1 MASKL
6 GRIPATW
13 WFKSAAAG
21 VVGGLAMALSW
32 NIGSALAGRGFWTPL
47 NTVGT
52 TMPGGDTIA
61 TTFGA
66 YTITGAF
73 LHLLTS
79 MCWGVVFGAFLGL
92 VLPHFA
98 RNRGRS
104 ILAGLGFGVGVFV
117 IMGLIVG
124 PLLNPAIM
132 SINWVNYFI
141 GHLVFG
147 AVTGLSLYV
156 MARRRE
162 LAVTFAPGVPVTDR
176 QANLRR

>member
-1 MASKL
+1 MASRL

-32 NIGSALAGRGFWTPL
+32 SIGSALTGRGFWTPL

-52 TMPGGDTIA
+52 TMPGDDIIA

-79 MCWGVVFGAFLGL
+79 ACWGIVFGAIFGL
-92 VLPHFA
+92 LIPHFA
-98 RNRGRS
+98 RPAGRAT
-104 ILAGLGFGVGVFV
+104 LAGLGLGVGVFV
-117 IMGLIVG
+117 FMGLIVG
-124 PLLNPAIM
+124 PFLNPAIM
-132 SINWVNYFI
+132 SINWGNYFV

-147 AVTGLSLYV
+147 AVTGWALHI
-156 MARRRE
+156 MARRRD
-162 LAVTFAPGVPVTDR
+162 LPVTFSPHVPVTDR
-176 QANLRR
+176 QADLRR

>member
-32 NIGSALAGRGFWTPL
+32 NIGSALGGRGFWTPL

-52 TMPGGDTIA
+52 TTPDIAAIA

-98 RNRGRS
+98 RSQSRS
-104 ILAGLGFGVGVFV
+104 VLAGLGFGVGVFV

-124 PLLNPAIM
+124 PLLNPAVT
-132 SINWVNYFI
+132 SINWANYLI

-162 LAVTFAPGVPVTDR
+162 LPVTFAPNVPVTDR

>member
-32 NIGSALAGRGFWTPL
+32 NIGSALSGRGFWTPI

-52 TMPGGDTIA
+52 TMPAGEAIA

-66 YTITGAF
+66 VSITGAF
-73 LHLLTS
+73 LHALTS
-79 MCWGVVFGAFLGL
+79 MCWGIVFGVFLGL
-92 VLPHFA
+92 VVPHFA
-98 RNRGRS
+98 RSQSRS
-104 ILAGLGFGVGVFV
+104 VLAGLGFGVGVFV

-124 PLLNPAIM
+124 PLLNPAVT